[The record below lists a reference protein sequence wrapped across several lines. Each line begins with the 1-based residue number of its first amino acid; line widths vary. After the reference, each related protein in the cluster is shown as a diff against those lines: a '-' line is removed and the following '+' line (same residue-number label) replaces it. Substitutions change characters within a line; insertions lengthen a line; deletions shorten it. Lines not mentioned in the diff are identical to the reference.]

1 VSPRR
6 GGHLSAARLR
16 LSRGALALGLATA
29 GVAAAASA
37 GCAGPSAELYASR
50 QGAGAAGASREVGK
64 ATYYA
69 PRLAGHRTAS
79 GELYD
84 PHQLTAAHPVLP
96 FGTRV
101 AVQRT
106 DVDLPAVVVR
116 INDRC
121 AAGKKII
128 DLSEAAAHR
137 LHMIQI
143 GIVPVRL
150 QVLTRPPPGGGGG
163 R

>member
-1 VSPRR
+1 MTPTS
-6 GGHLSAARLR
+6 GELSAARAR
-16 LSRGALALGLATA
+16 VSRGALAICLATA
-29 GVAAAASA
+29 GVAAAAS
-37 GCAGPSAELYASR
+37 CAGPSAELHASR
-50 QGAGAAGASREVGK
+50 EGARAGAAGASREVGK

-84 PHQLTAAHPVLP
+84 PRQLTAAHPVLP

-150 QVLTRPPPGGGGG
+150 QVLTRPPGGAG